1 MNADANFMSSH
12 AMYSADVE
20 CMSRV
25 DIDLKI
31 HVKCMLRL
39 HVDVTVH
46 IDVAYRGYM
55 SVSK

>member
-12 AMYSADVE
+12 AMYSVDVE

-25 DIDLKI
+25 GIGLKI
-31 HVKCMLRL
+31 HVKCMLRS

-46 IDVAYRGYM
+46 IDVAY
-55 SVSK
+55 